1 MLRSRPDD
9 SWCSLVHNGAMNTKL
24 TPHEVRLTIPV
35 SPEVHAVFVRM
46 AEAFR
51 RPAGR
56 LMGEWLH
63 DHLQAAEDVCRTVEG
78 MRSAQ
83 SKAASLGALAA
94 SYADQA
100 DSVISSVKNEA
111 QRGGVR
117 DASAH
122 AHRPAALRSAVKK
135 TGTPPYSN
143 TGGKGSGANTP
154 KGSK

>member
-1 MLRSRPDD
+1 MLCPRPDD

-24 TPHEVRLTIPV
+24 TPPEVRLTIPV

-78 MRSAQ
+78 MRSATG
-83 SKAASLGALAA
+83 KASSLGALAA

-100 DSVISSVKNEA
+100 DALIVSVKGG
-111 QRGGVR
+111 RGAEGAPLAGKVP
-117 DASAH
+117 
-122 AHRPAALRSAVKK
+122 AHREPRRSKK
-135 TGTPPYSN
+135 AGTPPYSN
-143 TGGKGSGANTP
+143 TGGKGSEVNTH
-154 KGSK
+154 KHSK